1 MYTFLNWKDHSSML
15 LFGNFLFKYNKINDG
30 GGALL
35 FILFYDANGLRRKV
49 KKRKRKE
56 MKKRNISGN
65 L

>member
-1 MYTFLNWKDHSSML
+1 M
-15 LFGNFLFKYNKINDG
+15 

-56 MKKRNISGN
+56 MKKET
-65 L
+65 